1 MVGFSW
7 MNFFMLPPSMR
18 VRCGSLAALLGNSSL
33 MSAFGGKADSS
44 LNRNQLKSG
53 AANGQKETFTNLCS
67 ALSVFAGCAYWGAR
81 LFLGLAIDLVLTQR
95 FEDRASELFPRLR
108 DSWFSLLLPARV
120 GLEFL
125 RPQASREVA
134 RELGQFDL
142 RV

>member
-1 MVGFSW
+1 MEI
-7 MNFFMLPPSMR
+7 R
-18 VRCGSLAALLGNSSL
+18 RY
-33 MSAFGGKADSS
+33 
-44 LNRNQLKSG
+44 RG
-53 AANGQKETFTNLCS
+53 AAFGQKETFTNLYS
-67 ALSVFAGCAYWGAR
+67 ALSVFAGCAYRDAR

-95 FEDRASELFPRLR
+95 FEDRAPEPFPRLR
-108 DSWFSLLLPARV
+108 DSWFLLLLLGRV